1 MVSESILWWERVP
14 FGKWQHPMVNES
26 ILWWAR
32 VFSECPHQEWGC
44 SVVSESVPWSVEMPH
59 GEWKYCFSP
68 LSFELWSML
77 YQWHAKHQVST
88 CVLGGPVYFS
98 FWLNLC
104 HPHEKNVSRLTHW
117 SWRKKPHEISASILD
132 QTHSWAASRVVKIAG
147 VFYEWVRD
155 IAITRWQKCGITMA
169 TTSKTQEQSIWRL
182 FSATGYWDGLLYS
195 HGQVMEIV
203 SSWLSF

>member
-1 MVSESILWWERVP
+1 MRVP
-14 FGKWQHPMVNES
+14 YG
-26 ILWWAR
+26 
-32 VFSECPHQEWGC
+32 EWGC
-44 SVVSESVPWSVEMPH
+44 SQSECPNHEWGSSMVSESVPWSVEMPR

-68 LSFELWSML
+68 PSFECGQCYISGML
-77 YQWHAKHQVST
+77 ST
-88 CVLGGPVYFS
+88 KFPPVYFS
-98 FWLNLC
+98 YWLNLF

-132 QTHSWAASRVVKIAG
+132 QTHSWAASRAVKIAG
-147 VFYEWVRD
+147 VFYEWVCD
-155 IAITRWQKCGITMA
+155 IAIARWQKYGITMA